1 MPSSSDICL
10 ELRNVVKRF
19 GPIAAVDNV
28 SLQIQRGEFFSL
40 LGPSGCGKTTL
51 LRLIAGFEETTEGQI
66 LINGNDI
73 APLPAYKRPVNTVFQ
88 HYALFP
94 HMNVYQNI
102 AFGLDRKRVPPKE
115 IEPRVK
121 EAMEQVRLGGFEK
134 RRPSQLSGGQKQRVA
149 LARALILRPE
159 VLLLDEPLGALDM
172 KLRREMQVELKNLQ
186 ERLRITFIFVT
197 HDQEEALVMSDRIA
211 VMNAGRIEQVGKS
224 CTEIFERP
232 RTEFVANFM
241 GASNIFQGNISQ
253 NNGKA
258 VMEMSSGPTFEI
270 TDQGLASG
278 AVRFVVRPEKLVL
291 TSQELPD
298 RVCLPVKVLDEI
310 YQGTTTSW
318 IVEYRE
324 KPFFVVEQN
333 SRIAEEKARFAR
345 GDSAYVCWN
354 PKHTVLL
361 ND

>member
-1 MPSSSDICL
+1 MPSSDICL

-19 GPIAAVDNV
+19 GLIAAVDNV
-28 SLQIQRGEFFSL
+28 NLQIQRGEFFSL

-66 LINGNDI
+66 LINGQDI

-94 HMNVYQNI
+94 HMNVHQNI

-115 IEPRVK
+115 IQPRVK
-121 EAMEQVRLGGFEK
+121 EAMEQVRLAGFER
-134 RRPSQLSGGQKQRVA
+134 RRPSQLSGGQRQRVA

-211 VMNAGRIEQVGKS
+211 VMNAGKIEQVGKS

-232 RTEFVANFM
+232 QTEFVANFM
-241 GASNIFQGNISQ
+241 GASNLFQGKVIQ
-253 NNGKA
+253 
-258 VMEMSSGPTFEI
+258 
-270 TDQGLASG
+270 DQGKSLMQMTDGPSFEVTEQQLPAG
-278 AVRFVVRPEKLVL
+278 TVRFVVRPEKLVL
-291 TSQELPD
+291 TSEGLPD

-310 YQGTTTSW
+310 YQGTNTSW
-318 IVEYRE
+318 IVEYQG

-345 GDSAYVCWN
+345 GDAAFVCWN
-354 PKHTVLL
+354 PKHTVLIH
-361 ND
+361 D